1 MFLVIGLWKTRNLF
15 ITTLNFNNMP
25 VFSDPALT
33 HTQYLNSSL
42 TGWGTSLSWHQ
53 LHHSQKHLPHTTVPD
68 TFTVLFTLAVFPVA
82 GFLATQLRTSDGAYP
97 LRVKSSPLPCTICPS
112 RFQVY
117 VQGGEQSAEHSKLD
131 GTPTVIT
138 STPVSFTDV
147 GPSLTPTKKRNKRLF

>member
-1 MFLVIGLWKTRNLF
+1 MIWLVWPTWDQSGQYVAPYLKWVWH
-15 ITTLNFNNMP
+15 P
-25 VFSDPALT
+25 CLT
-33 HTQYLNSSL
+33 HTQDLNSSL
-42 TGWGTSLSWHQ
+42 TGCATSLSCHQ
-53 LHHSQKHLPHTTVPD
+53 LHHSQKHLPHTTIPD
-68 TFTVLFTLAVFPVA
+68 TLTVLFTLAVFPVA

-138 STPVSFTDV
+138 SPVIFTDV
-147 GPSLTPTKKRNKRLF
+147 GPSLSSTKKRNRRLF

>member
-1 MFLVIGLWKTRNLF
+1 M
-15 ITTLNFNNMP
+15 
-25 VFSDPALT
+25 
-33 HTQYLNSSL
+33 
-42 TGWGTSLSWHQ
+42 
-53 LHHSQKHLPHTTVPD
+53 
-68 TFTVLFTLAVFPVA
+68 A

-138 STPVSFTDV
+138 ETRQGQRHIQVADYLSAGFGNSGMLEYFEASIQILWWYIDIHY
-147 GPSLTPTKKRNKRLF
+147 LDKM